1 MPSEKEGKP
10 FEKLIAS
17 PPSSKSAPAE
27 WATTA
32 SKPVGCSGKKPNT
45 QSNLLFISMSVTRP
59 GRQSGLLHH
68 RRRPKAKERALDYSS
83 VLSNFAFIVIYV

>member
-45 QSNLLFISMSVTRP
+45 QSNLLSKDS
-59 GRQSGLLHH
+59 L
-68 RRRPKAKERALDYSS
+68 
-83 VLSNFAFIVIYV
+83 